1 MKANTV
7 SLWSDI
13 NDNLSEFLN
22 NEYLEYDK
30 SIKFSTSF
38 LKLWTT
44 FYFQFKDTSAEMNGN
59 ANSSNGSL
67 QKVAMNS
74 VGNLLENIAPN
85 GLNLLS
91 NGFKLFNQIKSN
103 LRN

>member
-1 MKANTV
+1 MKENTV

-13 NDNLSEFLN
+13 NDKISEYLN

-59 ANSSNGSL
+59 ANNSNGSL

-74 VGNLLENIAPN
+74 VGNLFENIAPN

-91 NGFKLFNQIKSN
+91 NGFKLFSQIKSN